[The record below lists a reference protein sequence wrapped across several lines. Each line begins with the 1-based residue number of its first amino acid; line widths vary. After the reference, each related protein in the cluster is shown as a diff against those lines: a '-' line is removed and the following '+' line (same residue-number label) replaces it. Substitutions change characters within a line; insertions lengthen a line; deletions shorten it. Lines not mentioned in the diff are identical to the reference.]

1 MLFKDGKSAS
11 ALRVEQSRYTGSQSF
26 DQQKDSLGA
35 TTTKLTRRSS
45 SKGGS
50 TRVLRSDAGDDLDD
64 ATYIG
69 KLKGGRELARY
80 GEVDD
85 DDADYFRFKFK
96 KADDLSLRLTNK
108 DDGDDD
114 SIFGAILDED
124 GDLVASKR
132 FKPDKTKGLKI
143 RDLESG
149 VYYLRLTT
157 NGDNVDYE
165 FRLSAE

>member
-1 MLFKDGKSAS
+1 MLFKDGKSTS
-11 ALRVEQSRYTGSQSF
+11 ALRVEQSRYTGNQSF
-26 DQQKDSLGA
+26 AQQKDALGA
-35 TTTKLTRRSS
+35 TNTKLMGRSRSQGGTRL
-45 SKGGS
+45 
-50 TRVLRSDAGDDLDD
+50 LRSDAGDDLDD
-64 ATYIG
+64 ATYMG
-69 KLKGGRELARY
+69 KLKGGRELARF

-85 DDADYFRFKFK
+85 DDPDYFRFKFK
-96 KADDLSLRLTNK
+96 KADELSLRLTNK
-108 DDGDDD
+108 DNGDDD

-165 FRLSAE
+165 FRLSAD